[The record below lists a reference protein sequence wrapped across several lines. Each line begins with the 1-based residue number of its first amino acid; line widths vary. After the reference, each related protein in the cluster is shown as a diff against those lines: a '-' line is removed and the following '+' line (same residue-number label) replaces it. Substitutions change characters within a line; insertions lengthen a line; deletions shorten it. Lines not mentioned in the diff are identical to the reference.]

1 MYESAGD
8 LKQVAAA
15 RAEIAYC
22 YFREGA
28 LNEARIM
35 LTEALEKLT
44 TEGNTRARALLKLTT
59 VEWSAS
65 RYNVALEILTNN
77 AYLFKKVSRSTKK

>member
-1 MYESAGD
+1 MTFYESIGD
-8 LKQVAAA
+8 VRRVTAA

-35 LTEALEKLT
+35 LTDALQKLT
-44 TEGNTRARALLKLTT
+44 TEGNTRGQ
-59 VEWSAS
+59 SAAQIG
-65 RYNVALEILTNN
+65 YC
-77 AYLFKKVSRSTKK
+77 